1 GGVGAMGMCLRRGA
15 RLRWVALAGLVGV
28 CLTPPASAA
37 SLDALARSSEDRACA
52 ARTQTIQPLAVVR
65 NTRDHDFSCL
75 GLIVDA
81 GATPVAIRFE
91 VHHGRAAAGDRQPAP
106 HIEVKEFDRDLIASG
121 KGAVLD
127 GQPGHDAVILHGAL
141 PGPAGAAR
149 SATGSSRTRSMSRF
163 RKSWCGPGRCLSSAP
178 PGSRRWTGF
187 APSRTPEGCPPAAAC
202 PASWSRFLTARDG
215 RS

>member
-1 GGVGAMGMCLRRGA
+1 MGMYLRRGA

-28 CLTPPASAA
+28 CLAPPMSAA

-81 GATPVAIRFE
+81 GAMPVAVRFE
-91 VHHGRAAAGDRQPAP
+91 VHHGRPAAGDRQPSP
-106 HIEVKEFDRDLIASG
+106 PVEVKEFDRDLIASS

-127 GQPGHDAVILHGAL
+127 GQPGHDAVILQGAL
-141 PGPAGAAR
+141 PSPGGAAQLAVR
-149 SATGSSRTRSMSRF
+149 YLYNGITGEWRQCGVTLRLGSERHWQLENARHEKVPAVLVRTWSLPVLGTAGIAT
-163 RKSWCGPGRCLSSAP
+163 L
-178 PGSRRWTGF
+178 
-187 APSRTPEGCPPAAAC
+187 EGICAHPQ
-202 PASWSRFLTARDG
+202 T
-215 RS
+215 